1 MQLSGVT
8 LVDWLRQRA
17 AEQPDQ
23 KIYTFVRD
31 EGIEADRLSYQQL
44 EQQAQAIAAHLQG
57 LGDMGD
63 RALLL
68 YPPGLDFIAAFF
80 GCLYAGVIAV
90 PGYPPKANQS
100 LTRIKAIAADAN
112 PRFVL
117 TTTGVSTHQE
127 RWRSQLRALAAL
139 PWLETDR
146 IDPEGRQQWQPPT
159 LNPNTLA
166 LLQYTS
172 GSTGTPKGAMVT
184 HANLLINC
192 EDLDRGWKH
201 DSDSIIVSWLP
212 TFHDLG
218 LIYGVI
224 EPLYKGCCAY
234 LMSPLSFLLRPIRW
248 LQVISQYQATHSAAP
263 NFAYDLCVRKIKPE
277 ERSRLNLTSW
287 RMALNGAEPV
297 RASIVKEFA
306 QAFAPCGF
314 NLSAF
319 CPGYGLAEATLK
331 VAAVPQD
338 EPPRFYAVDSEAL
351 KQHQVK
357 PPQAGRP
364 VQTLV
369 GCGRSEIDTQIRI
382 VDPESLR
389 QCPPD
394 AIGEIWVSGATVVQG
409 YWNNPTATTETF
421 QAYMA
426 DTKAGPFL
434 RTGDLGFV
442 HDGQLFVTGRLKEMI
457 LIQGRN
463 HYPQDIEQTVANCHP
478 AIVSGGV
485 AAFAVDRD
493 GEERLIVVSEIQRHH
508 LRSLNPSDVLT
519 QIRKTVAAEHDLRVQ
534 GIALIKP
541 GTLPKTSSGKIQRRA
556 CRQQFCQNQLVRI
569 ED

>member
-1 MQLSGVT
+1 MQLPGET
-8 LVDWLRQRA
+8 LVDRLRQRA
-17 AEQPDQ
+17 AAQPE
-23 KIYTFVRD
+23 KRVYTFVRE
-31 EGIEADRLSYQQL
+31 EGIEADSLNYKQL
-44 EQQAQAIAAHLQG
+44 DQQAQAIASQLQS
-57 LGDMGD
+57 LGEIGD

-80 GCLYAGVIAV
+80 GCLYAGVVAV
-90 PGYPPKANQS
+90 PGCPPKANQS
-100 LTRIKAIAADAN
+100 LSRIKAIATDAN

-117 TTTGVSTHQE
+117 TTKSLSTHHE
-127 RWRSQLRALAAL
+127 RWRSQLPELAAL
-139 PWLETDR
+139 PWLETDA
-146 IDPEGRQQWQPPT
+146 IAPEGRQQWQPPV
-159 LNPNTLA
+159 LNPQSLA

-201 DSDSIIVSWLP
+201 DPDSIIVSWLP

-224 EPLYKGCCAY
+224 EPLYKGCSAY
-234 LMSPLSFLLRPIRW
+234 LMSPMSFLLRPSRW

-263 NFAYDLCVRKIKPE
+263 NFAYDLCVRKIKPQ
-277 ERSRLNLTSW
+277 ERSRLNLTTW

-297 RASIVKEFA
+297 RASVLKEFA
-306 QAFAPCGF
+306 QTFAPCGF
-314 NLSAF
+314 DLSAF

-331 VAAVPQD
+331 VAAVPQKD
-338 EPPRFYAVDSEAL
+338 PPHFYAVDSEAL
-351 KQHQVK
+351 KQNQVK
-357 PPQAGRP
+357 PPQADRP

-382 VDPESLR
+382 VDPQTLR

-394 AIGEIWVSGATVVQG
+394 AIGEIWVSGATVVRG
-409 YWNNPTATTETF
+409 YWNNPAATAETF
-421 QAYMA
+421 QAYLA
-426 DTKAGPFL
+426 DTAEGPFL
-434 RTGDLGFV
+434 RTGDLGFL
-442 HDGQLFVTGRLKEMI
+442 HDRQLFVTGRLKETI

-463 HYPQDIEQTVANCHP
+463 HYPQDIELTVANCHP
-478 AIVSGGV
+478 ALVSGGV
-485 AAFAVDRD
+485 AAFSVDKD
-493 GEERLIVVSEIQRHH
+493 GEERLVVVSEIQRHH
-508 LRSLNPSDVLT
+508 RRSLNPADVLT
-519 QIRKTVAAEHDLRVQ
+519 QIRQTVAAEHDLRVQ
-534 GIALIKP
+534 AIALIKP